1 MSPHAYARRPGSTRG
16 GLRTVDGGSDDGRGG
31 RQVRATGNERTRRP
45 KLVPVSERPRRPG
58 PGRMQKGETPKERG
72 ERTRARIAESVLD
85 LLAGSD
91 LPPTAKE
98 IAAEAGVSVRLVFHH
113 FEDMDALHRAV
124 QQAQFERHW
133 QGLRA
138 VAPDLPLAQRI
149 DRTVQQRAKLF
160 EAVGP
165 VRRKAVAL
173 AARHQAVAD
182 GLDLT
187 NTMLRDWLEETFAG
201 ELRAAKRHR
210 RELLAALEVASS
222 WETWDHLRRVQ
233 KLQTAAARRIIVRTL
248 HALLE
253 A

>member
-1 MSPHAYARRPGSTRG
+1 MSPYAYVRRPGPRP
-16 GLRTVDGGSDDGRGG
+16 GLRSSDGGGDDSRGG
-31 RQVRATGNERTRRP
+31 RQVRATGSGRAPRP
-45 KLVPVSERPRRPG
+45 NLVQVSGRPRRAG
-58 PGRMQKGETPKERG
+58 SGRMQKGETPKERG

-98 IAAEAGVSVRLVFHH
+98 VAAEAGVSVRLVFHH
-113 FEDMDALHRAV
+113 FEDMDALYRAV
-124 QQAQFERHW
+124 QRAQIERHW
-133 QGLRA
+133 QGLRT
-138 VAPDLPLAQRI
+138 VSPDLPLGQRI
-149 DRTVQQRAKLF
+149 DRTVQQRVKLF
-160 EAVGP
+160 EAVSP

-173 AARHQAVAD
+173 AARHQDVAD

-187 NTMLRDWLEETFAG
+187 NTMLREWLEETFAN

-210 RELLAALEVASS
+210 RELLAAVEVASS
-222 WETWDHLRRVQ
+222 WETWDRLRRIQ
-233 KLQTAAARRIIVRTL
+233 NLQIAAARRVVARSL